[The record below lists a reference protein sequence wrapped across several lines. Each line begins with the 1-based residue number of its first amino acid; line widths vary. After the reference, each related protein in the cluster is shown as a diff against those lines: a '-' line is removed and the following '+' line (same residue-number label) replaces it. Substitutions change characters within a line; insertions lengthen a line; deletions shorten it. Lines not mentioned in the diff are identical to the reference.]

1 EANAPSLLI
10 LEDRLRSAQISDF
23 QSPQNEF
30 VLMNVLNAKM
40 MDLERTKRRSL
51 AGHEGFTRRAKGVEK

>member
-1 EANAPSLLI
+1 